1 MFKTNM
7 FNFQNDPRF
16 SSSEKR
22 GILASVHVSGEFED
36 DRKKKCIDL
45 GKRIANKRIS
55 NEDIINQV
63 ATLASRYIVW
73 MDPINNPE
81 NGNLVKAIANGD
93 AQFVIEYLKK
103 HRDSRNMDI
112 HLSQISDIFLTMMSD
127 VELNEYAA
135 RKIIFDKLLELFGGY
150 FIIGADLVLK
160 PDNVLLV
167 EDFVNIGTFYHYQEK
182 YPNDIQVYRD
192 GRIHSCSLPFVFSKF
207 GDNLK
212 YDKFTP
218 SEFRKATKYPF
229 PEKLRLQSELSKC
242 AQDKI
247 RIVDMADAADIEKRQ
262 SAREASAAASEAARK
277 AAQDEQAESETKV
290 EAARAAF
297 EASGNASQS
306 VIGANTISAKGGR
319 RTRHKRSDKRS
330 GYKRTNKK
338 RSNKRSGKRS
348 GNKRSAHKSGR
359 R

>member
-1 MFKTNM
+1 M
-7 FNFQNDPRF
+7 F

-22 GILASVHVSGEFED
+22 GILAAAIVSGKFED

-45 GKRIANKRIS
+45 GKQIANKQIS

-63 ATLASRYIVW
+63 AELASRYIVW

-93 AQFVIEYLKK
+93 SQFVIEYLKK
-103 HRDSRNMDI
+103 HRDSRNRDI

-127 VELNEYAA
+127 DELNEYAA
-135 RKIIFDKLLELFGGY
+135 RNIIFVKLLELFGGY

-167 EDFVNIGTFYHYQEK
+167 EDFVNIGTFYDSHEK
-182 YPNDIQVYRD
+182 YPNDIDIQSYRY
-192 GRIHSCSLPFVFSKF
+192 GRTHSCSLNFVFSKF
-207 GDNLK
+207 GNNLK

-229 PEKLRLQSELSKC
+229 PEKLRLQFELSKC

-262 SAREASAAASEAARK
+262 SAREASAASAAASEAARK
-277 AAQDEQAESETKV
+277 AAQDEREAKV

-330 GYKRTNKK
+330 GNKRT
-338 RSNKRSGKRS
+338 KRSGKRS
-348 GNKRSAHKSGR
+348 GNKRSNKRSGHKSGR

>member
-1 MFKTNM
+1 MTNM
-7 FNFQNDPRF
+7 FNFPNDPRF
-16 SSSEKR
+16 SSSEKK
-22 GILASVHVSGEFED
+22 GMLASVNVSWNFED

-45 GKRIANKRIS
+45 GKLIANNQSS

-63 ATLASRYIVW
+63 AELASHYIVW

-81 NGNLVKAIANGD
+81 NGNFVKAIANGD
-93 AQFVIEYLKK
+93 AKNVIEYLKK
-103 HRDSRNMDI
+103 HRDSDI
-112 HLSQISDIFLTMMSD
+112 HRSQISDIFLTMMSD
-127 VELNEYAA
+127 DELNEYAA
-135 RKIIFDKLLELFGGY
+135 RNIIFVKLLELFGGY

-160 PDNVLLV
+160 PDGVLLV
-167 EDFVNIGTFYHYQEK
+167 DDFVNIGTFYRSHEK
-182 YPNDIQVYRD
+182 YPDDIQVYRG
-192 GRIHSCSLPFVFSKF
+192 GRISSCSLPFVFSKY

-218 SEFRKATKYPF
+218 SEFRKATKQPF

-247 RIVDMADAADIEKRQ
+247 RIVDMADAADTEKRQ
-262 SAREASAAASEAARK
+262 SAREAASAAASAARK
-277 AAQDEQAESETKV
+277 AAQDEREAKV

-330 GYKRTNKK
+330 GHKRTNKK
-338 RSNKRSGKRS
+338 RTNKKRTNKRSGNKRSGKRS
-348 GNKRSAHKSGR
+348 GHKSGR

>member
-1 MFKTNM
+1 
-7 FNFQNDPRF
+7 
-16 SSSEKR
+16 
-22 GILASVHVSGEFED
+22 
-36 DRKKKCIDL
+36 
-45 GKRIANKRIS
+45 
-55 NEDIINQV
+55 
-63 ATLASRYIVW
+63 

-103 HRDSRNMDI
+103 HRDSRDRDI

-127 VELNEYAA
+127 NELNEYAA
-135 RKIIFDKLLELFGGY
+135 RNIIFVKLLELFGGY

-167 EDFVNIGTFYHYQEK
+167 EDFVNIGTFYHSHEK

-192 GRIHSCSLPFVFSKF
+192 GRINRCSLPFVFSTF

-218 SEFRKATKYPF
+218 SEFRKAMKQPF
-229 PEKLRLQSELSKC
+229 PENLRLQSELSKC

-277 AAQDEQAESETKV
+277 AAQDEREAKV

-306 VIGANTISAKGGR
+306 VIGANTFSAKGGR

-330 GYKRTNKK
+330 GNKRTNK
-338 RSNKRSGKRS
+338 KRSGKRS
-348 GNKRSAHKSGR
+348 GNKRSNKRSGHKSGR

>member
-1 MFKTNM
+1 MTNM
-7 FNFQNDPRF
+7 FDFKTDSRF
-16 SSSEKR
+16 SSSEKK
-22 GILASVHVSGEFED
+22 GILASVFVSGNFED

-63 ATLASRYIVW
+63 AELASRYIAW

-93 AQFVIEYLKK
+93 AQFVIEYFKK
-103 HRDSRNMDI
+103 RRDIDKQLWADQTYV

-127 VELNEYAA
+127 DELNEYAA

-150 FIIGADLVLK
+150 FIIGPNLVLK
-160 PDNVLLV
+160 PDNALLV
-167 EDFVNIGTFYHYQEK
+167 KDFVNIGTFYDYQEK
-182 YPNDIQVYRD
+182 YPDDIQVYRD
-192 GRIHSCSLPFVFSKF
+192 GRILRCSRPFAFSKF

-218 SEFRKATKYPF
+218 SEFRKAIKYPF
-229 PEKLRLQSELSKC
+229 PEKLRLQSELSQC

-277 AAQDEQAESETKV
+277 AAQDEREAKV

-319 RTRHKRSDKRS
+319 RTRHKRTNK
-330 GYKRTNKK
+330 KRTNKK
-338 RSNKRSGKRS
+338 RTNKRS